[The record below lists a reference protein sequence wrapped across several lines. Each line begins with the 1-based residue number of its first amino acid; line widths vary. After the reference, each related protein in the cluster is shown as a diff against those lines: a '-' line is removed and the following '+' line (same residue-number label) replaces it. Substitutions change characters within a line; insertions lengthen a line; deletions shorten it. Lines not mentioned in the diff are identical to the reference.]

1 MDSGGW
7 DSSQFSTGP
16 TAGLKTHS
24 RESSDIR
31 ERVGFSGG
39 IFFLKLG
46 EIGGGER
53 TTMDFIILTVSK
65 NISFR
70 KTKSGINT

>member
-31 ERVGFSGG
+31 ERVGLSGG
-39 IFFLKLG
+39 GARFFFEKLG
-46 EIGGGER
+46 EG
-53 TTMDFIILTVSK
+53 
-65 NISFR
+65 
-70 KTKSGINT
+70 KSPWTSSYSL

>member
-31 ERVGFSGG
+31 ERVGLGGG
-39 IFFLKLG
+39 IFFFEKLG
-46 EIGGGER
+46 EGKGPPW
-53 TTMDFIILTVSK
+53 TSSYSL
-65 NISFR
+65 
-70 KTKSGINT
+70 